1 MNQFYNENT
10 INEDLEREL
19 YYTIRDAISQARNAP
34 LPISLAGIATAIA
47 DEIEGPQTL
56 NKLLAELDEQLTMKL
71 NNQPIE
77 PLGIFKTMEKQ
88 NDLFFEGLNKA
99 FGI

>member
-19 YYTIRDAISQARNAP
+19 YYTIRDAISQSRNAP
-34 LPISLAGIATAIA
+34 LPISLAGIAAAIA
-47 DEIEGPQTL
+47 DEIEDPQTL

-71 NNQPIE
+71 DNQPIE

>member
-34 LPISLAGIATAIA
+34 LPISLAGMAAAIA
-47 DEIEGPQTL
+47 DEIEDPQTL

-71 NNQPIE
+71 DNQPIE

>member
-34 LPISLAGIATAIA
+34 LPISLAGMAAAIA
-47 DEIEGPQTL
+47 DEIEDPQELT
-56 NKLLAELDEQLTMKL
+56 KLGAELDECVLQKIDARAEVVSRKYVNKGLDKL
-71 NNQPIE
+71 IKT
-77 PLGIFKTMEKQ
+77 GI
-88 NDLFFEGLNKA
+88 
-99 FGI
+99 